1 MNYHKLGR
9 EYLVSIRIEPVIN
22 TLGDLV
28 AFVAVERELRYRAA
42 QGKRL
47 RKENWIRVI
56 CVICG

>member
-28 AFVAVERELRYRAA
+28 AFVAVGRELRYRAA
-42 QGKRL
+42 QGERL
-47 RKENWIRVI
+47 RKEN
-56 CVICG
+56 